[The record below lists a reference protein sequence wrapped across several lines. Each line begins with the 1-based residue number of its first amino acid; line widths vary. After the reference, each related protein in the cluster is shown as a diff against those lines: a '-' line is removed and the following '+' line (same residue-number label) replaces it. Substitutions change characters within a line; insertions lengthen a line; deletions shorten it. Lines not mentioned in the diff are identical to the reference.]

1 MDGSPGGMRYRAPYG
16 ANINA
21 YLQLVQGIKRKEK
34 FDAIV
39 ENYGKDLGL
48 DEVKVNSIKLAASA
62 DGTQDRLIDFVAKL
76 ENGGFLRYDL
86 LAKLT
91 CK

>member
-1 MDGSPGGMRYRAPYG
+1 M
-16 ANINA
+16 
-21 YLQLVQGIKRKEK
+21 
-34 FDAIV
+34 

-62 DGTQDRLIDFVAKL
+62 DGTQDRLIDFLAKL

-91 CK
+91 CT